1 MIKLTN
7 RVDIR
12 VRYADTDKMG
22 YLYNGNYFAYFEV
35 GRTELMRK
43 YGMIYKELED
53 SGYILPLIDT
63 YAKYIKPA
71 YYDDLLTVEAIL
83 NYENGAVI
91 QFDYNILRDD
101 TIITQGFTRHIFV
114 TVGKRIPVKPPKIFM
129 EVINKFGEKLI
140 N

>member
-7 RVDIR
+7 KVNIR

-35 GRTELMRK
+35 GRTELMRA
-43 YGMIYKELED
+43 YGMIYKDLED

-71 YYDDLLTVEAIL
+71 YYDDLLTIEATL
-83 NYENGAVI
+83 NYDKGAII
-91 QFDYNILRDD
+91 QFDYNILKDN
-101 TIITQGFTRHIFV
+101 TIITNGFTRHIFV
-114 TVGKRIPVKPPKIFM
+114 TVDKRIPVKPPKMFM
-129 EVINKFGEKLI
+129 DVINKFGSKF
-140 N
+140 